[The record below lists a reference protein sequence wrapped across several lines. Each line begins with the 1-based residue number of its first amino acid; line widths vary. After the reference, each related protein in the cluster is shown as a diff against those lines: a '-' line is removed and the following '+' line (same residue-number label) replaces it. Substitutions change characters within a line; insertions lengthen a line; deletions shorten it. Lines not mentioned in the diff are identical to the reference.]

1 MPASDKAASRV
12 AALDVLRGIAV
23 LSVLISHAKLQY
35 TSLPAAF
42 SRSLNAVAILFSGV
56 DLFFVLSGFLVSGL
70 LLREYQRHGSI
81 HPWRFLVRRGLKIY
95 PSFYA
100 FLLTS
105 IAVSLAFRIWPH
117 PTTSNIVSES
127 LFVQN
132 YGTPLWSHTW
142 SLAVEEHFYLCLVA
156 LLAGLVASRRG
167 NGLRFIPAIV
177 ACVAITCPLLR
188 FLTAWL
194 IPEFAF
200 HLHLAPSHLRFDSLA
215 FGMLISYWYHH
226 HSKGVSSLTA
236 NWGRELALVAFF
248 LLALSAAVPRH
259 TFIGHT
265 IIQTVQY
272 IGHGLLLLLAVA
284 DRRLQWVHGTD
295 IGHVLQLI
303 GRYSYSIYLWHMGV
317 LVWSRTLISHLVGQ
331 TDSYGDLKVL
341 TYAALVIPVG
351 IVAGHLVEI
360 PVLAVRDRFFPS
372 RSDELKSLAAEEPG
386 PSSRCGAS

>member
-1 MPASDKAASRV
+1 MPTSDKTASRV

-23 LSVLISHAKLQY
+23 LSVLISHAKLDN
-35 TSLPAAF
+35 TSLPTAF
-42 SRSLNAVAILFSGV
+42 SRSLNAAALLFSGV

-70 LLREYQRHGSI
+70 LFREYQRHGSI
-81 HPWRFLVRRGLKIY
+81 QPGRFLVRRGFKIY

-156 LLAGLVASRRG
+156 LLAGLVTSRHG

-177 ACVAITCPLLR
+177 AFVAVTCLLLR
-188 FLTAWL
+188 CVTACL
-194 IPEFAF
+194 IPEFSF
-200 HLHLAPSHLRFDSLA
+200 QLHLAPSHLRFDSLA
-215 FGMLISYWYHH
+215 FGMLVSYCYHR
-226 HSKGVSSLTA
+226 HSQGVFSLTA
-236 NWGRELALVAFF
+236 DWGRELALVAFVV
-248 LLALSAAVPRH
+248 LALSAAVPRH

-272 IGHGLLLLLAVA
+272 IGHGLLLILAVA
-284 DRRLQWVHGTD
+284 DQRLQWVHGTNM
-295 IGHVLQLI
+295 GRVLQVI

-331 TDSYGDLKVL
+331 SDSYSDLKVL
-341 TYAALVIPVG
+341 VYAALVIPVG
-351 IVAGHLVEI
+351 IAAAHMVEM

-372 RSDELKSLAAEEPG
+372 RSDELKSLAVEGAG
-386 PSSRCGAS
+386 PSS

>member
-1 MPASDKAASRV
+1 VPASDKAASRV

-156 LLAGLVASRRG
+156 LLAGLVTSRRG

-200 HLHLAPSHLRFDSLA
+200 HLHLAPSHLRFD
-215 FGMLISYWYHH
+215 
-226 HSKGVSSLTA
+226 
-236 NWGRELALVAFF
+236 
-248 LLALSAAVPRH
+248 
-259 TFIGHT
+259 
-265 IIQTVQY
+265 
-272 IGHGLLLLLAVA
+272 
-284 DRRLQWVHGTD
+284 
-295 IGHVLQLI
+295 
-303 GRYSYSIYLWHMGV
+303 
-317 LVWSRTLISHLVGQ
+317 
-331 TDSYGDLKVL
+331 
-341 TYAALVIPVG
+341 
-351 IVAGHLVEI
+351 
-360 PVLAVRDRFFPS
+360 
-372 RSDELKSLAAEEPG
+372 
-386 PSSRCGAS
+386 